1 MKRKNQRLIPAHAG
15 KTTWMTP
22 CSRPR
27 AAHPRSRGENLTW
40 TGQPYRNPG
49 SSPLTRGKRHE
60 PKVRAEPRRLIPA
73 HAGKTNWLTKGDGP
87 IPAHPRSRGENLVSQ
102 TTPGTH
108 GGSSPLTR
116 GKLTRRG
123 RHARPVRLIPAH
135 AGKTRLL
142 RVSARSGWAHPRS
155 RGENGDQNQPVV
167 RGRGSSPL
175 TRGKLLQA
183 AEVLLSRRLIPAHAG
198 KTCAPRGYA
207 QRRAAHPRSRGENKR
222 PWMSWLR
229 PAGSSPLTRGKQAS
243 RRPELAHARLIPA
256 HAGKTA
262 DCQAQWRK
270 WGAHPRSRGENRL
283 VHWPTRQVMGSSP
296 LTRGKR
302 LSCGIRTWTGA
313 AHPRSRGENTSS
325 ALHIWSQRG
334 SSPLTRGK
342 RLQVRRACPACRLIP
357 AHAGKT
363 KVGVLP
369 VGTYEAHPRS
379 RGENTS

>member
-40 TGQPYRNPG
+40 TGQPHRNPG

-60 PKVRAEPRRLIPA
+60 PKVHAEPRRLIPA

-207 QRRAAHPRSRGENKR
+207 QRRAAHPRSRGEN
-222 PWMSWLR
+222 LV
-229 PAGSSPLTRGKQAS
+229 PAGRMVIGGGSSPLTRGKPG
-243 RRPELAHARLIPA
+243 RDRVDRIGLRLIPA
-256 HAGKTA
+256 HAGKTLRGGA
-262 DCQAQWRK
+262 SRCGRRAHPRSRGENEYFAASFDTQIGSSPLTRGKRGLPVLRPSMTGLIPAHAGKTRCTTSTNRAAT
-270 WGAHPRSRGENRL
+270 AHPRSRGENRR
-283 VHWPTRQVMGSSP
+283 WPDDG
-296 LTRGKR
+296 
-302 LSCGIRTWTGA
+302 GA
-313 AHPRSRGENTSS
+313 
-325 ALHIWSQRG
+325 
-334 SSPLTRGK
+334 
-342 RLQVRRACPACRLIP
+342 
-357 AHAGKT
+357 
-363 KVGVLP
+363 
-369 VGTYEAHPRS
+369 
-379 RGENTS
+379 